1 MKIYV
6 WDDFG
11 CDYTCGIAVCIA
23 SSLEEAFEIIE
34 KKLEEDGNSFMMS
47 GSADYFGKPTRILD
61 VEPSVFYASGGS

>member
-34 KKLEEDGNSFMMS
+34 KQLEEDENSFMLS
-47 GSADYFGKPTRILD
+47 SVYFGKPTRILD
-61 VEPSVFYASGGS
+61 VEPSLFYATGGG